1 MPGRFVDEPYA
12 LVLIDDD
19 HAGLHALYHVLRELL
34 HIGEVDAALRGEG
47 LALSRAPR
55 EPVREEGGEKK
66 CRAQQ
71 TRVCETCIAR
81 RAADPQITL
90 LAKYGEG
97 ADGGVEHGPAA
108 AHEHAAARERDAQQG
123 AEAAADAAARKC
135 EQDGTDDVD
144 QGLCIQLHVEAGRA
158 SVLGVVVLLGGLLFV
173 VVVVVVLRWF

>member
-12 LVLIDDD
+12 LILIDDD

-55 EPVREEGGEKK
+55 EPIRKEGGEKN

-71 TRVCETCIAR
+71 TRVREACIAR

-97 ADGGVEHGPAA
+97 AENNEEHNQAA
-108 AHEHAAARERDAQQG
+108 AHEHAAARERDDQQG
-123 AEAAADAAARKC
+123 
-135 EQDGTDDVD
+135 
-144 QGLCIQLHVEAGRA
+144 
-158 SVLGVVVLLGGLLFV
+158 
-173 VVVVVVLRWF
+173 

>member
-12 LVLIDDD
+12 LILIDDD

-55 EPVREEGGEKK
+55 EPIRKEGGEKK

-71 TRVCETCIAR
+71 TRVREACIAR

-97 ADGGVEHGPAA
+97 ADGGVEHGNATKQK
-108 AHEHAAARERDAQQG
+108 HAAARGRGGRRG
-123 AEAAADAAARKC
+123 AGAAAGAAAR
-135 EQDGTDDVD
+135 G
-144 QGLCIQLHVEAGRA
+144 GGRGEAG
-158 SVLGVVVLLGGLLFV
+158 GGG
-173 VVVVVVLRWF
+173 RG

>member
-55 EPVREEGGEKK
+55 ELVREEGGEKK
-66 CRAQQ
+66 RRAQQ
-71 TRVCETCIAR
+71 ARVREACIAR

-90 LAKYGEG
+90 FAEDGEG
-97 ADGGVEHGPAA
+97 ADGGIQHGQAS
-108 AHEHAAARERDAQQG
+108 AHEHAAARERDDQQG
-123 AEAAADAAARKC
+123 AKSAADAAARIR
-135 EQDGTDDVD
+135 EQDDADDV
-144 QGLCIQLHVEAGRA
+144 GAV
-158 SVLGVVVLLGGLLFV
+158 SNTLLTLPPICS
-173 VVVVVVLRWF
+173 

>member
-1 MPGRFVDEPYA
+1 MPGRFVDEPYV

-55 EPVREEGGEKK
+55 EPEHEKNKEKK

-81 RAADPQITL
+81 RATKPQKTHHT
-90 LAKYGEG
+90 KKNEKTKNS
-97 ADGGVEHGPAA
+97 VEHG
-108 AHEHAAARERDAQQG
+108 
-123 AEAAADAAARKC
+123 
-135 EQDGTDDVD
+135 
-144 QGLCIQLHVEAGRA
+144 
-158 SVLGVVVLLGGLLFV
+158 
-173 VVVVVVLRWF
+173 